1 MLFNHLLKRSLPTLG
16 MISLLSPVSVAT
28 VGAELEEVIV
38 NAEFRER
45 DVLSLGNSISVVDS
59 ATIAARSATHI
70 DQLLNTVPNVNYAS
84 GASRGRFFQIRGI
97 GERSQF
103 VDPVNPSV
111 GLVIDGIDF
120 TGLGLAANTLDI
132 AQVEVLRG
140 PQGTLFGA
148 NGLAGMINM
157 TSQAPAESF
166 TMEVG
171 ADVAEYD
178 THILSALVSGPLSP
192 KVRYRLSAQS
202 QTSDGYVENDYLQ
215 RDDTNNIDEVNVR
228 GRLQIDA
235 SEDLTLDIF
244 GFYTDADNGYDVFS
258 LTNTRTTLS
267 DQPGWDRQESIAG
280 SIKALWSGAQAW
292 SVSSILSFA
301 DSDTEYGYDEDW
313 AFVGFHPDGYS
324 STDNYQRE
332 RDTLSLDLRAL
343 SAPDHALFDG
353 RSEWVLGLYAR
364 SEEQSLT
371 RRATFASDFD
381 TENYAL
387 YGQLD
392 TTLAPRWGLITGVRV
407 ELREADYSDTLGVNS
422 DDDDSFW
429 GGRAVLEFQVTPD
442 TLLYASISRGY
453 KAGGI
458 NGQAISASET
468 NSDITPDQFLFDS
481 EYLWNY
487 ELGAKGNWLDE
498 RLQFQLAVFYQD
510 REDVQ
515 AKQSLF
521 NPADFSFDDF
531 LTNAAS
537 GATLGLEAEF
547 SYSPAEQLRVFGSV
561 GLLDAEF
568 EDFVSSAHVD
578 ARDDYTGASFAP
590 VDLDGRDLAHAPNFQ
605 YLLGAELN
613 LTSSWFL
620 RLELEAKDAFYFS
633 NSHDERSSAH
643 ELVNAR
649 VGYRAADWEVALW
662 GRNLTDEDY
671 YSRGFYFSNQ
681 FGNNPANGYAPEP
694 YYQLGEPQ
702 IVGVSGKYSF

>member
-1 MLFNHLLKRSLPTLG
+1 MTGLLLPL
-16 MISLLSPVSVAT
+16 SVAT
-28 VGAELEEVIV
+28 SGAEMEEVIV

-45 DVLSLGNSISVVDS
+45 DILTLGNSISIIDS
-59 ATIAARSATHI
+59 AAVAARSATHI
-70 DQLLNTVPNVNYAS
+70 EQLLNTVPNVNTAS

-132 AQVEVLRG
+132 AQVEILRG

-157 TSQAPAESF
+157 TSQAPAENL
-166 TMEVG
+166 TLEVG
-171 ADVAEYD
+171 ADVAEYG
-178 THILSALVSGPLSP
+178 TQTLSALVSGPLSP
-192 KVRYRLSAQS
+192 KARYRLSAQS
-202 QTSDGYVENDYLQ
+202 HTSDGYIQNDFLQ

-235 SEDLTLDIF
+235 SEDLVLDIF
-244 GFYTDADNGYDVFS
+244 GFFTDVDNGYDAFS

-280 SIKALWSGAQAW
+280 SVKAVWSGARGY

-313 AFVGFHPDGYS
+313 TFDGFHPDGYM

-332 RDTLSLDLRAL
+332 RETLSLDLRAL
-343 SAPDHALFDG
+343 SAPGHALFDG
-353 RSEWVLGLYAR
+353 RSDWVLGLYAR
-364 SEEQSLT
+364 SEEQRLE
-371 RRATFASDFD
+371 RRASFSSNFD
-381 TENYAL
+381 TENVAL

-392 TTLAPRWGLITGVRV
+392 TRLAPRLSLATGLRL
-407 ELREADYSDTLGVNS
+407 EQREADYQDNLAVNS
-422 DDDDSFW
+422 GDDDSFW
-429 GGRAVLEFQVTPD
+429 GGRAVLEFQVTQD
-442 TLLYASISRGY
+442 TLLYASVSRGY

-458 NGQAISASET
+458 NGQAISASES
-468 NSDITPDQFLFDS
+468 NSDITPDRFFFDS

-498 RLQFQLAVFYQD
+498 RLQFQLALFYQD

-515 AKQSLF
+515 AKQSIF
-521 NPADFSFDDF
+521 NPVDFSFDDF
-531 LTNAAS
+531 LTNAAA
-537 GATLGLEAEF
+537 GKTFGLEAEF
-547 SYSPAEQLRVFGSV
+547 SYSATEQLRVFGSL
-561 GLLDAEF
+561 GLMEAEF
-568 EDFVSSAHVD
+568 EGFSSSAHVD
-578 ARDDYTGASFAP
+578 ARDDFTGASFAP
-590 VDLDGRDLAHAPNFQ
+590 VDLDGRDLAHAPNYQ

-613 LTSSWFL
+613 VTPSWFV
-620 RLELEAKDAFYFS
+620 RLELEARDAFYFS
-633 NSHDERSSAH
+633 NSHDERSSAY

-649 VGYRAADWEVALW
+649 VGYRAAEWEVALW

-671 YSRGFYFSNQ
+671 YGRGFYFSNQ

-702 IVGVSGKYSF
+702 VVGVSGKYSF